1 MLVEPAMLLMYRSA
15 ENNPT
20 MTDMLVEYLYNY
32 VRFYQEQ
39 RQYEFMLSVQ
49 RVLRDCQ
56 AKGVIKDIKKLINH
70 PKLKSDTHTKLKFL
84 YRADEEIQQMR

>member
-32 VRFYQEQ
+32 VRFY
-39 RQYEFMLSVQ
+39 
-49 RVLRDCQ
+49 
-56 AKGVIKDIKKLINH
+56 
-70 PKLKSDTHTKLKFL
+70 
-84 YRADEEIQQMR
+84 